1 MKLNEKDKLID
12 LMSEAATDYYTELK
26 TTASEAIWQYFG
38 RFWALA
44 DFGMRT
50 GAIEKDDALAILNY
64 AKADVEERLLKEEK
78 ELGA

>member
-1 MKLNEKDKLID
+1 MKLSEKDKLID
-12 LMSEAATDYYTELK
+12 LMNEAARDYSTELK

-64 AKADVEERLLKEEK
+64 AKADVEERLLEEEK